1 MYHSTRK
8 QEWFRCSQYSET
20 VYLNMKNVPNVPK
33 MSKCTKRSRNEEA
46 VHVHNQ
52 NAVQIVYGT
61 KKKHRIVS
69 KNRKEGP
76 VLKKI
81 YPN

>member
-1 MYHSTRK
+1 
-8 QEWFRCSQYSET
+8 
-20 VYLNMKNVPNVPK
+20 MKIVPNVPK

-61 KKKHRIVS
+61 KKHRIVS